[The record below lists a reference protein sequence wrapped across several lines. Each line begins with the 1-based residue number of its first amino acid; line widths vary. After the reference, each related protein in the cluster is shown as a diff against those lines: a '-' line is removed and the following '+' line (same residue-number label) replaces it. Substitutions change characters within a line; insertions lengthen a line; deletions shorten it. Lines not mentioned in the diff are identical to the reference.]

1 MAGIK
6 PAFVTGATAKIKAGN
21 ITMAYAQDVSY
32 NVTVTTIPIET
43 MGRYEVVTNEPVAYF
58 VDGTLSVIR
67 YTEAARNMDKVNP
80 TGEGNGIGKWNLNGN
95 DGEGSKGVNPGS
107 LIASETWDLE
117 IFQKTDEGDVPAVV
131 RLFDCRFTRK
141 GGAINKRGVL
151 VEQYAFNA
159 ILADDDSFDASRSGD
174 TDLVLSLIHI

>member
-1 MAGIK
+1 
-6 PAFVTGATAKIKAGN
+6 
-21 ITMAYAQDVSY
+21 
-32 NVTVTTIPIET
+32 
-43 MGRYEVVTNEPVAYF
+43 MGRYEVVSNEPVAYF

-67 YTEAARNMDKVNP
+67 YTEAAQNMDKVAA
-80 TGEGNGIGKWNLNGN
+80 EGNGIGKWNLNGN
-95 DGEGSKGVNPGS
+95 SGEGSKGVNPGN

-117 IFQKTDEGDVPAVV
+117 IFQKTEGSEVPAVI

-174 TDLVLSLIHI
+174 QDLA

>member
-6 PAFVTGATAKIKAGN
+6 PAFVTGANAKIKAGN
-21 ITMAYAQDVSY
+21 ITLAYAQDVSY

-43 MGRYEVVTNEPVAYF
+43 MGRYEVVSNEPVAYF

-67 YTEAARNMDKVNP
+67 YTEAAQNMDKTNP
-80 TGEGNGIGKWNLNGN
+80 TGEGNGIGKWNLNGTP
-95 DGEGSKGVNPGS
+95 GEGAKHINPAQ
-107 LIASETWDLE
+107 LLASETWDLE
-117 IFQKTDEGDVPAVV
+117 VFQKTEAGDVPAVI

-159 ILADDDSFDASRSGD
+159 ILADDDSFDAARSGD
-174 TDLVLSLIHI
+174 IDLA